1 MITNYISNACGYKIP
16 RLKDVV
22 YLVDKS
28 TSKVIN
34 IDSGEASATITN
46 TSPTRLEGFGIRLTE
61 EESLDERYLFVKTVN
76 VSINGHF
83 SIINDDYLVVVEDYE
98 GNYYLV
104 NVDFPSKT
112 TYTYTLSEGKDQTDL
127 TFTSNSNYPLLKLTW
142 NVVNTTNCKVY
153 SYGGIKNLK
162 LIEKGWARVDAENNS
177 ITLYDSHTF
186 KDVDFNDASCVLT
199 ETYDGNNITNSITFD
214 IPLDK
219 AQSSWQYNLIEF
231 KQNVYI
237 AEILPKNS
245 DHALMAGFENG
256 LQPSYNVQ
264 GSTSNGDTSKITITL
279 TETSHRGLEELVN
292 WSVNQDTNKKWVYIK
307 QIDHRNAYTC
317 ISHGVGRYDY
327 MAEVDQDGNVLGNY
341 KIYSGANRNKFPLIN
356 IVGYFHDVV
365 TFSSTICSCSD
376 DYMYEFNNHYYCVN
390 GDKVQ
395 ALESIH
401 TYDCGRSGE
410 INGTGSPISDYT
422 KLGALVEPHSNFCD
436 TNVEYMW
443 VLKTDKF
450 ECVSLE
456 NRWVESG
463 YTCSGESGYDKY
475 LVEKEQIWDSNQG
488 WVDTNPLITRI
499 TLIEAD
505 SSDCG
510 YVAPKAVLRLYSG
523 SHTVP
528 CSADSLKRSEV
539 SAYTSSII
547 KAEIKECTTS
557 IAHHTFTGATSMVE
571 VDFPNTL
578 ETIGSNVFD
587 GCYSISGDV
596 VLPNSLQ
603 GIGDYAFRG
612 CSNVSTFTIGEG
624 CYDIGTYA
632 FSNCTGLRSIT
643 INRTQPPTAHGSHIF
658 DNTNDCPIYVPCGSV
673 LSYRNAMKWG
683 QYADRILPIP
693 QSCDLPV
700 EDSDKITLHLKS
712 LTIVGYVCDSTSAI
726 TSGDVSSRYSGDVIS
741 AAIGYCVNTIG
752 DNAFRDCSLLSDV
765 AMPDNITNINSSAF
779 QDCIRLVSLNI
790 PASVTVIG
798 YSAFTGCLS
807 LTGITVNATT
817 PPTLGSSAF
826 NNTNNCPIYVPA
838 GSVNT
843 YKAATNWVEYAS
855 RIQPIPT

>member
-162 LIEKGWARVDAENNS
+162 LIEKGWARVDTENDS

-245 DHALMAGFENG
+245 DHALMIGFENG

-279 TETSHRGLEELVN
+279 EETSHRGLEELVN

-341 KIYSGANRNKFPLIN
+341 KIYSGANRNKFPYIN
-356 IVGYFHDVV
+356 IVGYFNDVV

-463 YTCSGESGYDKY
+463 YTCGGAMGYDKY

-488 WVDTNPLITRI
+488 WVDTDPLVTRE
-499 TLIEAD
+499 TLVEER
-505 SSDCG
+505 SQDCG
-510 YVAPKAVLRLYSG
+510 YVSFRYIYSRQGTSQNITG
-523 SHTVP
+523 S
-528 CSADSLKRSEV
+528 CNSSSAITRSD
-539 SAYTSSII
+539 TSEIYSII
-547 KAEIKECTTS
+547 TNFIIGDCVTTIGDSAFSSCRSLTSIDIPNNITSIGDSAFASCTGFTSIIIPDSVTSIGNSVFADCSGLTSVTIPDSVTEIGEHMFWYCYKLSSFQIPSGVTSIGNQAFYYCTSLTGITIPNSTTS
-557 IAHHTFTGATSMVE
+557 ISGAAFKYCSNLTSV
-571 VDFPNTL
+571 N
-578 ETIGSNVFD
+578 IGSGLTYLGHTVFAECGNLSSVTILATTPPTID
-587 GCYSISGDV
+587 HMT
-596 VLPNSLQ
+596 
-603 GIGDYAFRG
+603 
-612 CSNVSTFTIGEG
+612 SNVNNPFYHTSP
-624 CYDIGTYA
+624 
-632 FSNCTGLRSIT
+632 NLK
-643 INRTQPPTAHGSHIF
+643 
-658 DNTNDCPIYVPCGSV
+658 IYVPSESV
-673 LSYRNAMKWG
+673 NLYKAAYGWDTWN
-683 QYADRILPIP
+683 DRILPIP
-693 QSCDLPV
+693 
-700 EDSDKITLHLKS
+700 T
-712 LTIVGYVCDSTSAI
+712 
-726 TSGDVSSRYSGDVIS
+726 
-741 AAIGYCVNTIG
+741 
-752 DNAFRDCSLLSDV
+752 
-765 AMPDNITNINSSAF
+765 
-779 QDCIRLVSLNI
+779 
-790 PASVTVIG
+790 
-798 YSAFTGCLS
+798 
-807 LTGITVNATT
+807 
-817 PPTLGSSAF
+817 
-826 NNTNNCPIYVPA
+826 
-838 GSVNT
+838 
-843 YKAATNWVEYAS
+843 
-855 RIQPIPT
+855 